1 MKLKLPHIK
10 VPFVATR
17 EQMITKLNKA
27 YPTLFIK
34 TTEEFNG
41 GKGGIWSS
49 AESGVTAK
57 DGHRLFNYNAV
68 GKKYD
73 SGVHKAIGNLLE
85 KNGWYAEWYDCG
97 TIMFWLV

>member
-1 MKLKLPHIK
+1 MKQNKHI
-10 VPFVATR
+10 ATR
-17 EQMITKLNKA
+17 EEMLAKINKA
-27 YPTLFIK
+27 YPELFTK

-41 GKGGIWSS
+41 GIGGIWSS

-57 DGHRLFNYNAV
+57 DGFRLIYYYAV

-73 SGVHKAIGNLLE
+73 SGVHKEIRNLLE

-97 TIMFWLV
+97 TIMFWLI